1 MLMEVILV
9 LSSLLLGVILLVL
22 GLRFYQRWNR
32 FAAHLDHRLD
42 ELGDS
47 TVQETVTDRLSQQLQ
62 QVQQLQR
69 QIGVQIEQQWQW
81 IRQLQEQ
88 QQQVLKQLLDKHTN
102 QLLERSTYQVSA
114 LQRQLEQWYT
124 AATAAQQQQLQLLEP
139 QQKML
144 SEVVQQF
151 AQLVEKRQEEGQIV
165 EQLEI
170 ALDQLRSMIQQHIA
184 EGLQQQKAVFQ
195 QLLRQQTQLLRGF
208 FSPLERDVDK
218 LLAYTREFG
227 KLSKVYQQWSSSV
240 GKHIQSTLQNLR
252 RIHHQLERLSK
263 QVVQLP
269 LPPAVREEEPPP
281 RPQPVGAHIT
291 QGTLT
296 AEIASLLR
304 ELRSLHDQLRHRSA
318 QVDSQ
323 YLSEVED
330 ILVEMERS
338 TQALLERLDGE
349 GYRRSD
355 TRIFVLEDSRMFRE
369 HLEYILE
376 RQNYQLLFAST
387 IAEARQILDQEIPDL
402 LLLDIELPDGN
413 GLQLCRELR
422 KRKEFKERPILFI
435 SSLTDK
441 ETKVQGFQAGADDY
455 VPKPFDELELLARI
469 ERHLELAHSRQSLEE
484 GLFSL
489 VRILEGTLQLQHIL
503 VKLVQ
508 QLTEARHAAEQA
520 NRAKSTFLA
529 SMSHELRTPLNAI
542 LGFAQILRQDPN
554 LSPKQREYVETMYR
568 SGNHLLE
575 MINDILDLSKI
586 EAGKI
591 QLLPVDI
598 ELAQFVED
606 LRGMFHLR
614 CQEKGL
620 WLKFE
625 VDPQLPQYIVADAQ
639 KLRQVLINLI
649 GNAIKFTTQG
659 GITVR
664 VRQVMDSEGNPRIR
678 WEVED
683 TGRGIPKE
691 QLEKIMEPFHQV
703 EAMVSEGTGLGL
715 TISRALVAL
724 MGGQLQ
730 VRSQVG
736 EGSVFFF
743 DIPLKTPVA
752 AVPKVQET
760 TTGSAAPISRRL
772 VAANPATV
780 LIVDD
785 SRTNRKILREF
796 LSEMNITCVEVENGW
811 KAWKLIQDPQHA
823 FDVVLTD
830 IVMPEM
836 NGIELV
842 KRVRSA
848 EQEQEGEHLPIIGIT
863 ASVLQLSDK
872 ELLEIGFDAVLH
884 KPFKLE
890 DLVRLLQEKTSIK
903 LVEVEEQPVETEA
916 SVTMEEVQQW
926 FSELP
931 EAVQEQLIDAM
942 LVQDLDAIATALSSL
957 EPEHPVV
964 QFLQQKVQDGDVV
977 YFSKLSMQLT

>member
-1 MLMEVILV
+1 MELILV
-9 LSSLLLGVILLVL
+9 LNSILIAGVFLFLLISYHQWKRFIGQARQQWNQISGTTADFMQISSSVIQQLHHIHKQQQQILAQLREQSQMHRQCLSYRQVIERSLQRQEDQIRNQVAQLVNRIFQKL
-22 GLRFYQRWNR
+22 EQWFFETIGKYNQQHRILEQQSRTLQVLQRSLSEQLAR
-32 FAAHLDHRLD
+32 IIQQLEA
-42 ELGDS
+42 
-47 TVQETVTDRLSQQLQ
+47 TVLSQQ
-62 QVQQLQR
+62 R
-69 QIGVQIEQQWQW
+69 ASSHFH
-81 IRQLQEQ
+81 
-88 QQQVLKQLLDKHTN
+88 D
-102 QLLERSTYQVSA
+102 Y
-114 LQRQLEQWYT
+114 QRQLEQ
-124 AATAAQQQQLQLLEP
+124 
-139 QQKML
+139 
-144 SEVVQQF
+144 
-151 AQLVEKRQEEGQIV
+151 
-165 EQLEI
+165 QLE
-170 ALDQLRSMIQQHIA
+170 QQIEA
-184 EGLQQQKAVFQ
+184 LQQTLQKQ
-195 QLLRQQTQLLRGF
+195 MQTVYGF
-208 FSPLERDVDK
+208 FGSIERDVHK
-218 LLAYTREFG
+218 LLSHTREFG
-227 KLSKVYQQWSSSV
+227 KLSKIHQQWTISV
-240 GKHIQSTLQNLR
+240 SKHIKSSLQNLR
-252 RIHHQLERLSK
+252 QIYRAIDRLADRLFYNGGMK
-263 QVVQLP
+263 DVNITEETKRVLP
-269 LPPAVREEEPPP
+269 SPTFGGL
-281 RPQPVGAHIT
+281 T
-291 QGTLT
+291 QEILT
-296 AEIASLLR
+296 DEIENLLR
-304 ELRSLHDQLRHRSA
+304 ELTVLHQQLEQRLPHLDQQLLASLESILSDIDSSA
-318 QVDSQ
+318 SN
-323 YLSEVED
+323 
-330 ILVEMERS
+330 
-338 TQALLERLDGE
+338 LLERLRGHTTPST
-349 GYRRSD
+349 YQVL
-355 TRIFVLEDSRMFRE
+355 VLEDSQVFQER
-369 HLEYILE
+369 LQNILE
-376 RQNYQLLFAST
+376 RRGYQVLVATSVD
-387 IAEARQILDQEIPDL
+387 EAQRILETEIPNIM
-402 LLLDIELPDGN
+402 LLDIELPDGN
-413 GLQLCRELR
+413 GLQLCQQLR
-422 KRKEFKERPILFI
+422 QQQEFQRVPILFI
-435 SSLTDK
+435 SALTDREVK
-441 ETKVQGFQAGADDY
+441 IQGFRAGADDY
-455 VPKPFDELELLARI
+455 IPKPFDELELVARI
-469 ERHLELAHSRQSLEE
+469 ERHLELAQSRQALSE
-484 GLFSL
+484 GLFSMI
-489 VRILEGTLQLQHIL
+489 RILEAVLQLQQIFL
-503 VKLVQ
+503 QLVQ
-508 QLTEARHAAEQA
+508 QLSKARAEAEQA
-520 NRAKSTFLA
+520 NQAKSIFLA

-568 SGNHLLE
+568 SGNHLLQ

-649 GNAIKFTTQG
+649 GNAVKFTAQG

-664 VRQVMDSEGNPRIR
+664 VRQVTDSEGEPRIR

-752 AVPKVQET
+752 AMPEVHKT
-760 TTGSAAPISRRL
+760 TTGSAVPISQRL
-772 VAANPATV
+772 VAAKPATV

-842 KRVRSA
+842 KRIRSA
-848 EQEQEGEHLPIIGIT
+848 EQEGEHLPIIGIT
-863 ASVLQLSDK
+863 ASVLQLSNE

-890 DLVRLLQEKTSIK
+890 DLVRLLQEKTSIE
-903 LVEVEEQPVETEA
+903 LVEVEEQPVETKA
-916 SVTMEEVQQW
+916 SVTMEEIQQW

-957 EPEHPVV
+957 ESDHPVV
-964 QFLQQKVQDGDVV
+964 QFLQQKVRDGDVV

>member
-1 MLMEVILV
+1 MEVILV
-9 LSSLLLGVILLVL
+9 LSSLLSIILLAL
-22 GLRFYQRWNR
+22 GIGFYQRWKQ
-32 FAAHLDHRLD
+32 FTAHLDHRLD
-42 ELGDS
+42 ELEDS
-47 TVQETVTDRLSQQLQ
+47 TVQETVIDRLSQQLQ

-69 QIGVQIEQQWQW
+69 QMGAQIEQQWQW

-124 AATAAQQQQLQLLEP
+124 ATTAAQQQQLQLLEP
-139 QQKML
+139 QQKAL
-144 SEVVQQF
+144 SEVAQQF
-151 AQLVEKRQEEGQIV
+151 SKLLEQSQAQQQIF
-165 EQLEI
+165 EQLEMV
-170 ALDQLRSMIQQHIA
+170 LDQLRSMVQQQIVD
-184 EGLQQQKAVFQ
+184 GLQQQEAAFQ
-195 QLLRQQTQLLRGF
+195 RLFRQQTQLLRGF

-263 QVVQLP
+263 QVVQP
-269 LPPAVREEEPPP
+269 LPELSAKEEKPVA
-281 RPQPVGAHIT
+281 RPQLVDAHIT

-338 TQALLERLDGE
+338 TQTLLERLDGAE
-349 GYRRSD
+349 RHRSD

-387 IAEARQILDQEIPDL
+387 IAEARQILDQEVPDL
-402 LLLDIELPDGN
+402 LLLDIELPDGD

-422 KRKEFKERPILFI
+422 KRKEFKECPILFI

-469 ERHLELAHSRQSLEE
+469 ERHLELARSRQSLEE

-503 VKLVQ
+503 VKLLQ
-508 QLTEARHAAEQA
+508 QLAEARYAAEQA

-554 LSPKQREYVETMYR
+554 LAPKQREYVETMYR

-649 GNAIKFTTQG
+649 GNAIKFTAQG

-664 VRQVMDSEGNPRIR
+664 VRQVTDSEGKPRIR

-715 TISRALVAL
+715 TISKALVAL
-724 MGGQLQ
+724 MEGQLQ
-730 VRSQVG
+730 VRSRVG
-736 EGSVFFF
+736 QGSVFFF
-743 DIPLKTPVA
+743 DLPLKTPVA
-752 AVPKVQET
+752 GMPQSRET
-760 TTGSAAPISRRL
+760 AMQAAASMPQRHM
-772 VAANPATV
+772 AAKPATV

-796 LSEMNITCVEVENGW
+796 LAGMNITCVEAEDGW

-842 KRVRSA
+842 KRIRSA

-863 ASVLQLSDK
+863 ASVLQLSDE

-890 DLVRLLQEKTSIK
+890 DLVRLLQEKTSIE

-916 SVTMEEVQQW
+916 SVTPEEIQQW

-931 EAVQEQLIDAM
+931 EAVQEQLTDAM
-942 LVQDLDAIATALSSL
+942 LVQDLDAIATVLSSL